1 MGYVRCGAVR
11 CGAASVIVLEL
22 LVTFKI
28 SNFRR
33 LVPYMPF
40 LDIHHANTSFYSG
53 PSNFNFIKKSLQG
66 YSLFSF
72 FFLA

>member
-1 MGYVRCGAVR
+1 MDDILSTKRTMKTYETVWMSMLICLTDLGACTTIWVRCVVVR

-33 LVPYMPF
+33 LVPY
-40 LDIHHANTSFYSG
+40 N
-53 PSNFNFIKKSLQG
+53 
-66 YSLFSF
+66 
-72 FFLA
+72 